1 MAVKKRRTGAQ
12 SGLAALREQID
23 SVDVRIQELVTRRAE
38 LVQRVAQAKVA
49 ESGGERGTFYRPER
63 EAEVLKHVRARH
75 RGPLPAAEMVR
86 LFREI
91 MSACLALEGPLKV
104 AFLGPAGT
112 YTEQAVLKHFGHSI
126 DAMPVAGIDGV
137 FQAVE
142 SGDASFGIVPVEN
155 SSEGAVSHTLDRF
168 IHSPLHICGEVEL
181 RVRHCLLGRSSA
193 RVKTVAAH
201 PQALAQCRGWLS
213 RHLPTAELRPM
224 TSNAEAAQ
232 LAAARRDTAAI
243 AARPTAALYSL
254 KVLAANIEDESNNTT
269 RFLIIGEQDAAPS
282 GDDKTALLVSTT
294 NRPGALAALLA
305 PLARRRISLSR
316 IESRPSR
323 QGRWEYVF
331 FIDIEGHIA
340 ERRITQAVAELER
353 RAAFCKWL
361 GSYPKAC
368 P

>member
-1 MAVKKRRTGAQ
+1 MAAVKKRAARGRG
-12 SGLAALREQID
+12 GLKALREQID
-23 SVDVRIQELVTRRAE
+23 SVDIRIQELVTRRAE
-38 LVQRVAQAKVA
+38 LVQRVAAVKMA
-49 ESGGERGTFYRPER
+49 EPGARATFYRPER
-63 EAEVLKHVRARH
+63 EAEVLKEVRRRH
-75 RGPLPAAEMVR
+75 RGPLPAGEMVR

-104 AFLGPAGT
+104 AFLGPRGT

-126 DAMPVAGIDGV
+126 SALPVAGIDSV

-168 IHSPLHICGEVEL
+168 VQSPLRICGEVEL
-181 RVRHCLLGRSSA
+181 RVRHCLLGRAST

-201 PQALAQCRGWLS
+201 PQALAQCRGWLE
-213 RHLPTAELRPM
+213 RHLPKADLRSMP
-224 TSNAEAAQ
+224 SNAEAAQ

-243 AARPTAALYSL
+243 AARSAAALYGL
-254 KVLAANIEDESNNTT
+254 KVLAANIEDQPDNTT
-269 RFLIIGEQDAAPS
+269 RFLVIGEQDAPPS
-282 GDDKTALLVSTT
+282 GDDKTTLLVSTS
-294 NRPGALAALLA
+294 NRPGALAALLV

-331 FIDIEGHIA
+331 FIDIEGHKS
-340 ERRITQAVAELER
+340 ERRIAQAITELER

-361 GSYPKAC
+361 GSYPRAC